1 VNHRAVQR
9 ALFRMQLDSRFAAR
23 LAARDLEAARSAG
36 LGADELA
43 LLAAA
48 DPAALTAD
56 REGRRRAQFLR
67 NVAGEF
73 ALSLAAA
80 ARPELAEEFPASAEL
95 HAAVAADGSLP
106 LAFALFLAARTKT
119 APPLVRALLALEGA
133 LARLRRE
140 VRPAVALE
148 PGQVALAPWVELLAV
163 PAGTLAAAGAL
174 RAALDRGAPT
184 PIGVGVAEAATE
196 RLLLR
201 RAPEPPPFGLPAV
214 EVEELAPALAELL
227 ARAARPLGREPRP
240 AGAQAVEVAPA
251 ELEEVVAGLV
261 AERVLVAG

>member
-1 VNHRAVQR
+1 
-9 ALFRMQLDSRFAAR
+9 MQLDPGFAAR
-23 LAARDLEAARSAG
+23 IGARDPAAARSAG

-80 ARPELAEEFPASAEL
+80 ARPELADEFPASPEL

-106 LAFALFLAARTKT
+106 LAFARFLAARTET
-119 APPLVRALLALEGA
+119 GPPLVRALVALEGG

-140 VRPAVALE
+140 LRPPAELE
-148 PGQVALAPWVELLAV
+148 PGELALAPWVELLAL

-174 RAALDRGAPT
+174 RAALDRADPT
-184 PIGVGVAEAATE
+184 PIGVGVIEAATE

-214 EVEELAPALAELL
+214 EVEELSPALAELL
-227 ARAARPLGREPRP
+227 ARAARPLGPEAR
-240 AGAQAVEVAPA
+240 AALAQALEVAPT
-251 ELEEVVAGLV
+251 ELEEIAAGLV